1 MRYVLF
7 FLLLHCAVLTS
18 SAKEYKSDSLVY
30 SSINR
35 KEMKLQQ
42 KYEQTANWE
51 RFKKLKRYAFGTLG
65 LGVCGTVVGW
75 IGEISNTAYTNSN
88 WKNDGKAWDI
98 ILGVGIGLTISSIPL
113 FVVSHK
119 NKRKAKEA
127 FELSLKGSNVSSMFP
142 NGMEKMQPALGVCIS
157 F

>member
-1 MRYVLF
+1 
-7 FLLLHCAVLTS
+7 
-18 SAKEYKSDSLVY
+18 
-30 SSINR
+30 
-35 KEMKLQQ
+35 MKLQQ
-42 KYEQTANWE
+42 KYEQTAYWE
-51 RFKKLKRYAFGTLG
+51 KYKKLKRYAFGTLG

-88 WKNDGKAWDI
+88 WKDDGKAWDI

-119 NKRKAKEA
+119 NKRKAKET
-127 FELSLKGSNVSSMFP
+127 FELSLKGSNVSSMLP
-142 NGMEKMQPALGVCIS
+142 NGIEKMQPALSVCIS